1 MSEPSERPPEP
12 VPRSQRIL
20 TIWFAMMATAGAA
33 FGVAAKD
40 RPFGDNVLLHPVV
53 ILFTCVAAALLAI
66 RFALRRPVTE
76 VIADRLLLAGCVV
89 GLVAFLIGN
98 WLAFHLRDL

>member
-1 MSEPSERPPEP
+1 MSEPVERPPKP
-12 VPRSQRIL
+12 VPNAQRIL

-33 FGVAAKD
+33 FGLSAKD
-40 RPFGDNVLLHPVV
+40 RPFGDNVLPHPVV
-53 ILFTCVAAALLAI
+53 IMFACVAAGLLAI
-66 RFALRRPVTE
+66 RLALRRPVTE
-76 VIADRLLLAGCVV
+76 VIPDRLLLAGCVV

>member
-1 MSEPSERPPEP
+1 MSEPAEPPPKP
-12 VPRSQRIL
+12 VPNSQRIL

-33 FGVAAKD
+33 FGISAKD
-40 RPFGDNVLLHPVV
+40 RPFGDDVLLHPVV
-53 ILFTCVAAALLAI
+53 IMFACVGAALLAI

-76 VIADRLLLAGCVV
+76 VIPDRLLFAGCVV
-89 GLVAFLIGN
+89 GLVAFLVGN